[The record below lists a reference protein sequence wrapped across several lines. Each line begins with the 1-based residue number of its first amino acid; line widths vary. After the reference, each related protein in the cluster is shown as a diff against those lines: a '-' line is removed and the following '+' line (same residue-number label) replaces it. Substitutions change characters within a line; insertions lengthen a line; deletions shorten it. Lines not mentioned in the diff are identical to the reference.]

1 MGLRNI
7 LSRRR
12 KAAESADL
20 EAAWVALRQTVDD
33 SHLKSFRVCS
43 RNGRS
48 WAEDP
53 ETVRQVAATIR
64 RVMNERAEG
73 PKDEPAR

>member
-12 KAAESADL
+12 KAVGPSMAVPAGELAEL
-20 EAAWVALRQTVDD
+20 EAAWAELRLTVDE
-33 SHLKSFRVCS
+33 SNVTSFRACS

-53 ETVRQVAATIR
+53 RQCGRSLPRSGAS
-64 RVMNERAEG
+64 
-73 PKDEPAR
+73 